1 MGGQKI
7 MLYWLP
13 RKRPWEKWFVGLTVE
28 ADQHSVGEGRW
39 HRGRNRRQ
47 HTVYRRGRGFSIQGK
62 VLGITSGSCRG
73 QQGLVTT
80 CKDSP
85 NEAKCRRR
93 REPNG
98 SGA

>member
-1 MGGQKI
+1 VKNRMREFCTSG
-7 MLYWLP
+7 
-13 RKRPWEKWFVGLTVE
+13 TVR
-28 ADQHSVGEGRW
+28 GEG
-39 HRGRNRRQ
+39 GNIL
-47 HTVYRRGRGFSIQGK
+47 TYSE
-62 VLGITSGSCRG
+62 SCRG

-98 SGA
+98 SGE